1 MTENINETF
10 NQNIFVASFVNL
22 IRYEREKAN
31 LSVRELGK
39 KAGVSY
45 TVIYEMENRNV
56 LPKLET
62 INKLAKALG
71 FYVDIKKID
80 RNEQTR
86 ALSISYYKAKTE
98 QIQLVRKSANNI
110 DIDESQL
117 DIILMKKGLY
127 HKDIEEIKSFIEFKL
142 SQHKK

>member
-45 TVIYEMENRNV
+45 TVIYEMENKNV

-62 INKLAKALG
+62 INKLARALG
-71 FYVDIKKID
+71 FCIDINKID

-86 ALSISYYKAKTE
+86 ALSVSYYKAKTE
-98 QIQLVRKSANNI
+98 KMLLSKNSKKNLKRNWFYMLNNNSNSWFLRKM
-110 DIDESQL
+110 D
-117 DIILMKKGLY
+117 KKEKAL
-127 HKDIEEIKSFIEFKL
+127 
-142 SQHKK
+142 